1 MSNLSDLVERARHC
15 REYVRWDQTIQGEVE
30 FKRDEQPFVN
40 LAIPGGNRIYGW
52 VNNRMPVVTYGDNPL
67 ISDLT

>member
-1 MSNLSDLVERARHC
+1 MRKLLDKVMHRLG
-15 REYVRWDQTIQGEVE
+15 YVRWDHTIQGEVE
-30 FKRDEQPFVN
+30 FKRDEQPFEN

-52 VNNRMPVVTYGDNPL
+52 VDNRMPVVTYGDNPL